1 MRTVLALALLS
12 LVACAPAPKAAP
24 NRLVG
29 SEWRFVTIDGA
40 SAVSNEAKLQFR
52 EDSLGANVGC
62 NGMGGSWRIEN
73 GRLIAGPLMQ
83 TEMYC
88 EGPVWGQ
95 EQAVSAL
102 LVAAPEISF
111 TDDRLA
117 LKSSGHSAQLE
128 RIAPASKPTR

>member
-1 MRTVLALALLS
+1 MRRTAALALLA
-12 LVACAPAPKAAP
+12 LAACAPAPKSAL

-40 SAVSNEAKLQFR
+40 APVSANAKLQFR

-62 NGMGGSWRIEN
+62 NGMGGNWRIEG
-73 GRLIAGPLMQ
+73 GRLIAGPLVQ

-102 LVAAPEISF
+102 LVAAPEVTF
-111 TDDRLA
+111 TQESLVLR
-117 LKSSGHSAQLE
+117 SSGHRAELA
-128 RIAPASKPTR
+128 RIAPAAR